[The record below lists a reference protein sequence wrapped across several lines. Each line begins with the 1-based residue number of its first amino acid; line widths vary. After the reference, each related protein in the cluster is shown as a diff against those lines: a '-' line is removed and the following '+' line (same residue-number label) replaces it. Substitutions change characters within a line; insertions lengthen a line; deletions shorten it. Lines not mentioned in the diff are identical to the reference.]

1 MVRVTADAGA
11 PATCAFYF
19 VGVRGFCFVWGREE
33 DGHLDQCRIRQE
45 VHENPSV
52 ALVGEAVEVD
62 VQARAQS
69 ERRLAEL
76 LHSEVQPPSECDV

>member
-1 MVRVTADAGA
+1 MWALLQRARFILLG
-11 PATCAFYF
+11 F
-19 VGVRGFCFVWGREE
+19 GGFCFVWGRE
-33 DGHLDQCRIRQE
+33 DRHLDQRRVRQE